1 MAAFVLDTHA
11 VLWYLTSSPQL
22 SPPALRAI
30 RAAAAHGQT
39 CLVSA
44 MTVVEATYLSEKGRI
59 AASQL
64 NLLIAALTDP
74 QGNLEIAPL
83 DFVVAQFLAKNPR
96 DQVPDLPDRVI
107 AATALAFG
115 LPLVTRDGDI
125 RSSGIATIW

>member
-11 VLWYLTSSPQL
+11 VLWYLTASPRL
-22 SPPALRAI
+22 SPSALRAI
-30 RAAAAHGQT
+30 RAAASEGQT

-44 MTVVEATYLSEKGRI
+44 ITVVEVTYLAEKGRI
-59 AASQL
+59 AGSQL
-64 NLLIAALTDP
+64 NLLVAALADP
-74 QGNLEIAPL
+74 RGNLEIAPV
-83 DFVVAQFLAKNPR
+83 DFVVAQFLAKVPR